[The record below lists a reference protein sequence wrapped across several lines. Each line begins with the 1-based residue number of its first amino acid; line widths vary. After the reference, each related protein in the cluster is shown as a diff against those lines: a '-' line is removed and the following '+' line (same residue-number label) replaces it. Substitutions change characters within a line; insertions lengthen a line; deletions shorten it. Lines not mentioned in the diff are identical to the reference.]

1 MPKGIL
7 VVPPKLGFVYVY
19 LHNPLTLQYLWSLNS
34 SAYGENDIMI
44 RHAIMIWIDAAWHS
58 QRQVVPVRDRAFGPP
73 LSRLRAL
80 AGYSASA
87 SKASFAPD
95 RLTPPP
101 AYISGFLA
109 LATNSRALL
118 DAVCACGLAL
128 VVDGFEQLD
137 FCYIGERLRRYLN
150 LHRARPA
157 RLELVKRLM
166 HRFGHITRI
175 KDALR
180 PLGNWAN
187 RVELIVDF
195 VQHAAV
201 TPNHVALHLPCHHH
215 DRRGCCVCRADCR
228 RCVLQARPRYHE
240 RSAYV
245 VPRTRVTVRHVR
257 SCLLVPRGD
266 ELDTRL
272 LCKSVKSVIELDS
285 RKPEY
290 HPHAFTI

>member
-1 MPKGIL
+1 
-7 VVPPKLGFVYVY
+7 
-19 LHNPLTLQYLWSLNS
+19 
-34 SAYGENDIMI
+34 MI
-44 RHAIMIWIDAAWHS
+44 RHTIMIWIDAARHS
-58 QRQVVPVRDRAFGPP
+58 QRQVVPVRDRAFA
-73 LSRLRAL
+73 LRRLDYGRLQVFGECEQGIVRAGQIDAAARVYQRIL
-80 AGYSASA
+80 GVGYNA
-87 SKASFAPD
+87 
-95 RLTPPP
+95 
-101 AYISGFLA
+101 
-109 LATNSRALL
+109 RALL

-175 KDALR
+175 KDSLR

-187 RVELIVDF
+187 RVELVVDF

-201 TPNHVALHLPCHHH
+201 NPNHVALHLPCHNHN
-215 DRRGCCVCRADCR
+215 RRGCCECRADCR
-228 RCVLQARPRYHE
+228 RCVLQARTRYHE

-290 HPHAFTI
+290 HPHTLSI